1 MSSCARRRC
10 LSCSRKRR
18 FPLPAGAIFSG
29 ARRQSLAERY
39 GVKTLTVW
47 DWIRKGRL
55 TAIKLP
61 KGYRISEESLKEY
74 KRGKENA

>member
-1 MSSCARRRC
+1 MGKLYTCNEV
-10 LSCSRKRR
+10 
-18 FPLPAGAIFSG
+18 
-29 ARRQSLAERY
+29 AERY

-74 KRGKENA
+74 ERGKENA